1 MNLREWKLRAK
12 TDYTEEFNKLL
23 KHLKDVFI
31 AGCSNEKITDKTFY
45 VDLAFGFNRQSI
57 EIKYQEKQ
65 GYFTVQIKERRS
77 SPNQIMF
84 DFAQNTWEGVLIAL
98 HKNGYI
104 RNTNLDEQLS
114 TIDEIKLYT
123 NLWK

>member
-65 GYFTVQIKERRS
+65 GYFTVQIKERKTK
-77 SPNQIMF
+77 QIMF
-84 DFAQNTWEGVLIAL
+84 DLAQNTWDGVLSML
-98 HKNGYI
+98 CKNGYI

-114 TIDEIKLYT
+114 TIDEIKLYN
-123 NLWK
+123 NLWEI